1 MNTIQ
6 RRVAIKDELHNQK
19 LLSANQLARKY
30 GVSRQTIVGD
40 IALLRAQGEP
50 IVSTVNGYK
59 YQEESTSYHGV
70 VVCQHTFDQTRE
82 ELEGIISLGG
92 EVVDVLIEHSVY
104 GQIVGTLGLA
114 TQSDI
119 NDFMSRVK
127 NENHRLLASLTN
139 GIHLHNI
146 SCKDE
151 ETFNKIQLRLDKLGF
166 LYHDKT

>member
-1 MNTIQ
+1 MEN
-6 RRVAIKDELHNQK
+6 
-19 LLSANQLARKY
+19 
-30 GVSRQTIVGD
+30 
-40 IALLRAQGEP
+40 
-50 IVSTVNGYK
+50 
-59 YQEESTSYHGV
+59 
-70 VVCQHTFDQTRE
+70 
-82 ELEGIISLGG
+82 IISLGG

-114 TQSDI
+114 NQSDI

-127 NENHRLLASLTN
+127 NENHKLLASLTN

-151 ETFNKIQLRLDKLGF
+151 AAFNKIQQRLDELGF